1 MKGPFAFV
9 LGAALVIQL
18 ILSGCAP
25 SLSPLYRDYDTGP
38 SDSTSVDNRIIAAL
52 QDAGWDTVATDVP
65 NAIATE
71 ERVLSDWGLY
81 KVTASLEVTP
91 LGRDHVRVFVHPYR
105 RYVVGGKG
113 KIPFLTRRVRTKF
126 LPELN
131 EAFKEHGFATAGTPF
146 ERDKTA
152 LR

>member
-1 MKGPFAFV
+1 MKVFFPYI
-9 LGAALVIQL
+9 LGAAVA
-18 ILSGCAP
+18 ILFVLPGCAP
-25 SLSPLYRDYDTGP
+25 SLSPLYRDYEMGQ
-38 SDSTSVDNRIIAAL
+38 SDSTSVDGRIVAAL
-52 QDAGWDTVATDVP
+52 KDAGWDTVATSVP

-71 ERVLSDWGLY
+71 EKVLSNWGLY

-91 LGRDHVRVFVHPYR
+91 LGQDHVRVFIHPYR

-113 KIPFLTRRVRTKF
+113 KIPFLTRRIRSQF

-131 EAFKEHGFATAGTPF
+131 DAFEGQGFAIAGTPF
-146 ERDKTA
+146 ERDDST